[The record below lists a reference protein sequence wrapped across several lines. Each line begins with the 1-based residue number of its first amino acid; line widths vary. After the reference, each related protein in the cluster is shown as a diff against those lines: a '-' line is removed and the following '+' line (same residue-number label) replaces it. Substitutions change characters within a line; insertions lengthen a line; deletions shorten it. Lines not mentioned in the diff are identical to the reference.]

1 MSTVQLRELG
11 KTYPDGHV
19 AVQGVDLTIADGE
32 FFVLVGPSG
41 CGKTSVLRMIAG
53 LEEITTGDV
62 LVDGASVKSVLTRT
76 RNLAMLFQSSTLYPH
91 MTVRQNLGFPLEM
104 AHVGRRKVSR
114 KVLETARLLDLERHL
129 DSMPG
134 TLSGGERQRVA
145 MGRAMIR
152 HPDLML
158 MDEPMSNLD
167 AKLRTALRAEL
178 RTMQRSLAATTIYV
192 THDQVEAMSLGDRVA
207 VMRAGRVVQCAAPA
221 EIYRCPVDSYVAQ
234 FMGSPPMN
242 LLGASVVRDSSG
254 LGLQIGHHRISIDD
268 VAGRWPGIDSLL
280 GNDVIVGIR
289 PEAFRSDPH
298 GEFELSVEYHEQVGA
313 VRWVHALIDAPVIR
327 EIEATTGLVGIDELG
342 EDESPNE
349 AAIVVALE
357 GRGELDRWAPLRIAV
372 DHDELHLFDHETRLA
387 IETASDEEDARP
399 GAQVRPPVQRSP
411 ARR

>member
-19 AVQGVDLTIADGE
+19 AVRGVDLEIADGE

-62 LVDGASVKSVLTRT
+62 VVDGVSVKTVPTRT

-91 MTVRQNLGFPLEM
+91 LTVRQNLAFPLEM
-104 AHVGRRKVSR
+104 AHVGRRKISARVA
-114 KVLETARLLDLERHL
+114 ETARLLGIEALL
-129 DSMPG
+129 DVKPS
-134 TLSGGERQRVA
+134 TLSGGQRQRVA
-145 MGRAMIR
+145 MGRALIR
-152 HPDLML
+152 RPGLMM

-178 RTMQRSLAATTIYV
+178 SEMQRRLEVTTVYV

-221 EIYRCPVDSYVAQ
+221 EVYRSPVDSFVAQ

-242 LLGASVVRDSSG
+242 LLGASVVRDSFG
-254 LGLQIGHHRISIDD
+254 LGLQIGRHRISIDD
-268 VAGRWPGIDSLL
+268 VAGRWPGIDGLVGS
-280 GNDVIVGIR
+280 DVIVGIR
-289 PEAFRSDPH
+289 PEGFRSDPD

-327 EIEATTGLVGIDELG
+327 EIEASTGLVGIDEPG
-342 EDESPNE
+342 DDQSPNE

-357 GRGELDRWAPLRIAV
+357 GRGDVNRWAALRVAV
-372 DHDELHLFDHETRLA
+372 DHDQLHLFDHDTRLA
-387 IETASDEEDARP
+387 IETVSDDA
-399 GAQVRPPVQRSP
+399 GAGREVRQLGQRSP